1 MYPFPSRNKRSADV
15 CKKNLPSVYCG
26 LWLLQNMP
34 YPVDSCV
41 PNCFDPTEK
50 ANACIFTDQFL
61 KRTLFKST
69 CLSRRCLKK
78 IFRYELF
85 LDWLKVDI
93 FQNYCTSSS
102 AYFLEQTLP
111 FSLMQITKTQPFLLN
126 YLFQCNMLHHHRVI
140 VCGLSSSPFEIGLH
154 SIAREHCTANKIPL
168 CSLSVS

>member
-1 MYPFPSRNKRSADV
+1 
-15 CKKNLPSVYCG
+15 
-26 LWLLQNMP
+26 MP

-41 PNCFDPTEK
+41 PDCFDPTEK

-154 SIAREHCTANKIPL
+154 SIARELRCALRTDSTL
-168 CSLSVS
+168 